1 MKGAH
6 PPASNTYVIRV
17 VPFSLKKCRAN
28 MHELERSMLLYVSF
42 LYLNT
47 AFGCELLGRFD
58 MPSLFK
64 QGDIMI
70 GGIFPVFN
78 KDISSTSTF
87 ERHPPGVK
95 CAG

>member
-1 MKGAH
+1 
-6 PPASNTYVIRV
+6 
-17 VPFSLKKCRAN
+17 
-28 MHELERSMLLYVSF
+28 MHEKQRAIILSLFV

-47 AFGCELLGRFD
+47 VSGCELFGRFG

-78 KDISSTSTF
+78 REISSTFTF
-87 ERHPPGVK
+87 ESEPPGVK